1 MLGGSE
7 FHFCVWVE
15 AVYKMFVFVSTDCH
29 VYLSMGCLA
38 NWMSSAKQQLFVVR
52 MLGRSITWVRSR
64 VIFALWYMCLFGDI

>member
-7 FHFCVWVE
+7 FHFCVSVE

-38 NWMSSAKQQLFVVR
+38 NWMSSAKQQLFVV
-52 MLGRSITWVRSR
+52 
-64 VIFALWYMCLFGDI
+64 